1 MKFEEVVAQK
11 IDRGDS
17 ANYLFAIS
25 IEVALSLLEIPD
37 PAFPFPDNR
46 RVNKK
51 HAMDFGNYWEKQV
64 DNWIVPPLL
73 LDCTSELK
81 TSALEIAGNDSE
93 LVKLSLPLE
102 PSGTL
107 RILDGQHRILG
118 WYLKRLE
125 LGSRIQDETTN
136 YNKAIIAGD
145 SQSAR
150 IATDQINY
158 ATEQRKRFRGELVAI
173 NLVDSLSAERHQQ
186 FFVDIAKNALGINKT
201 VQAKFDSASIIN
213 RVTRDLIERNELLAD
228 KVDLEKTT
236 CSGSNTNLLTV
247 VNVSDVVRH
256 LCFGINSRVT
266 SKKEN
271 RYKDEDLYG
280 VCDVFFDSMIDG
292 FPQLKKIK
300 SGHMSPLELRKN
312 YLLGSGTIWRCL
324 AGAFYEACVI
334 RDDELGSIEVDM
346 RRRKR
351 FVDFLSEM
359 SNEMEYPIS
368 RKWFG
373 TQLFPNRDSKA
384 PSSRLQ
390 DLDTM
395 VELMTA
401 WIDNAEMFQPGNA
414 KGLI

>member
-1 MKFEEVVAQK
+1 
-11 IDRGDS
+11 
-17 ANYLFAIS
+17 
-25 IEVALSLLEIPD
+25 
-37 PAFPFPDNR
+37 
-46 RVNKK
+46 
-51 HAMDFGNYWEKQV
+51 
-64 DNWIVPPLL
+64 
-73 LDCTSELK
+73 LK
-81 TSALEIAGNDSE
+81 TSALEITGTDSE